1 VNFLAFCRWLA
12 NTPLGVTMRDS
23 TWDFAIVEIGHLLA
37 MAIFGGAVLLMDLR
51 CLGLGFRNQPA
62 GQVARE
68 LLPLTGGGVVVML
81 VSGILLVAN
90 GPVRY
95 YYNPAFRIKM
105 VLFVVAIFVHFL
117 FQIAIARKSAQREKE
132 PSWLKLAAACSLLLW
147 LSIGIAGR
155 AIGYV

>member
-1 VNFLAFCRWLA
+1 MIFLAFCRWLA

-68 LLPLTGGGVVVML
+68 LLPLTCGGVLVML
-81 VSGILLVAN
+81 VSGLLLVAN

-105 VLFVVAIFVHFL
+105 VLFVVAIFVHFFL
-117 FQIAIARKSAQREKE
+117 QIDLARRSAQRESE
-132 PSWLKLAAACSLLLW
+132 PAWLKLTAACSLLPW